1 MSAAPG
7 DRPRDESF
15 EDKGSPAQDAKDS
28 EVKHVV
34 SLRRQTDA
42 PSDDAPEVEG
52 SPDDVDKSPNAPP
65 TPAATRRWRKAKH
78 AVSLLNPAKLL
89 KKKEN
94 PGPTPTGGQ
103 LLTMTAQQAAPTR
116 SSWHKTAPP
125 KKVSIKRTSSS
136 DSTASTLAKEK
147 RQRLRKLKRA
157 RSRTTFTDLIGLTE
171 KHDDDLEK
179 ELLDDM
185 RSNKFP
191 RHRAHW
197 LIMDPLQK
205 WRLKWDI
212 LMMLMICFV
221 MIVTP
226 FDCGVPGPF

>member
-1 MSAAPG
+1 M
-7 DRPRDESF
+7 
-15 EDKGSPAQDAKDS
+15 
-28 EVKHVV
+28 
-34 SLRRQTDA
+34 
-42 PSDDAPEVEG
+42 
-52 SPDDVDKSPNAPP
+52 
-65 TPAATRRWRKAKH
+65 
-78 AVSLLNPAKLL
+78 
-89 KKKEN
+89 
-94 PGPTPTGGQ
+94 
-103 LLTMTAQQAAPTR
+103 
-116 SSWHKTAPP
+116 
-125 KKVSIKRTSSS
+125 
-136 DSTASTLAKEK
+136 
-147 RQRLRKLKRA
+147 
-157 RSRTTFTDLIGLTE
+157 IGMTE

-226 FDCGVPGPF
+226 FDCGVPGPFRGRTPSS